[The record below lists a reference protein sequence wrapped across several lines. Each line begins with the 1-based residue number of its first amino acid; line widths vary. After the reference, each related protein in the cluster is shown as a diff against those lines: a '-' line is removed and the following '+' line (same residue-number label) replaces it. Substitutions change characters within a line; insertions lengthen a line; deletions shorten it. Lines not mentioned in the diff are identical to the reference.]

1 MAHSMQD
8 PKWMLR
14 LTCKWSWN
22 CGHIPSIFV
31 CFNPHTCVFQQN
43 KYTVAVYIYIYMY
56 IINVWYIDIWYVY
69 IYICMYR
76 GYIPYVSQQVSPYDC
91 TDASLALSPED
102 QGQFVDVSVCLNRG
116 LAQKRMIF
124 LVKTTINHHTFVY
137 SIIFPILS
145 RTHICAY
152 CTFAEES
159 CESSNWDVRMAG
171 LKHTKLEDTLRESRI
186 PQDLIIQPSWM
197 CDPSCF
203 NK

>member
-1 MAHSMQD
+1 MYD
-8 PKWMLR
+8 IL
-14 LTCKWSWN
+14 
-22 CGHIPSIFV
+22 
-31 CFNPHTCVFQQN
+31 
-43 KYTVAVYIYIYMY
+43 IYDM
-56 IINVWYIDIWYVY
+56 Y

-159 CESSNWDVRMAG
+159 CESSN
-171 LKHTKLEDTLRESRI
+171 
-186 PQDLIIQPSWM
+186 
-197 CDPSCF
+197 
-203 NK
+203 